1 MIDEIIQ
8 RVIDLINDGINS
20 IAELSD
26 VKHVYYGRLR
36 TLAIDYPAIVVW
48 LEEELPND
56 GIKADSS
63 RILYR
68 DVIGIAVLEKS
79 VDEDEGEKNVLK
91 KVAKIE
97 ELLRTNPNLNG
108 LVADEPLQAI
118 PKRIQPVKIQDFA
131 LTEVSMLVTY
141 RRWVNA

>member
-1 MIDEIIQ
+1 MIDVIVQ
-8 RVIDLINDGINS
+8 KVIDIIKDGINNMS
-20 IAELSD
+20 ELDD

-36 TLAIDYPAIVVW
+36 TLTIEYPAIVVW

-56 GIKADSS
+56 GVKADSS

-68 DVIGIAVLEKS
+68 DVIGISVLDKS
-79 VDEDEGEKNVLK
+79 VEEDEGEKSVLK
-91 KVAKIE
+91 KAVKVE
-97 ELLRTNPNLNG
+97 ELLRANPTLDG
-108 LVADEPLQAI
+108 LVTDDPLQAI
-118 PKRIQPVKIQDFA
+118 PKRILPVNMRDFA